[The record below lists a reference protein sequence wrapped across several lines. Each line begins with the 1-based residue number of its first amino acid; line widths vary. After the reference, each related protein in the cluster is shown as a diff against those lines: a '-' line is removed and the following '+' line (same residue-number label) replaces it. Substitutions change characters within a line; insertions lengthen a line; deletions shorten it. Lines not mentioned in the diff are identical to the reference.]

1 MRIVIAGCGRVGS
14 DLADTLSEEGH
25 DVSVVDADA
34 ESFEMLGGTFNGTVH
49 LGRAYDVR
57 VLREAGIEFADAFV
71 AVTNGDNANAMAVQV
86 ARSVFAVPQTIAR
99 LDDPARAE
107 AYRALD
113 IRYVAASRLTSRVL
127 HEQIVE
133 EEFDYHITFS
143 GGNVEIIDMV
153 LNDDATGMT
162 LHDLEVRGQLRV
174 AAVSRSGRTV
184 VPDDRFKLMSGDL
197 VVAAAKHGVL
207 GRVKKYLIDVEPEL
221 A

>member
-34 ESFEMLGGTFNGTVH
+34 ESFDMLGGTFNGTVH
-49 LGRAYDVR
+49 VGRAYDVR

-86 ARSVFAVPQTIAR
+86 ARSVFGVPNTIAR
-99 LDDPARAE
+99 LDDPSRTE
-107 AYRALD
+107 SYQALD
-113 IRYVAASRLTSRVL
+113 IRYVAASRLTSRVI

-143 GGNVEIIDMV
+143 GGNVEIIDMT
-153 LNDDATGMT
+153 LNDEADGIPLA
-162 LHDLEVRGQLRV
+162 DLEVPGQLRV
-174 AAVSRSGRTV
+174 AAVSRGGRTL
-184 VPDDRFKLMSGDL
+184 VPDDRFKLRTGDL
-197 VVAAAKHGVL
+197 VTAAAKHGVL
-207 GRVKKYLIDVEPEL
+207 GRVKKFVVDVKPEL